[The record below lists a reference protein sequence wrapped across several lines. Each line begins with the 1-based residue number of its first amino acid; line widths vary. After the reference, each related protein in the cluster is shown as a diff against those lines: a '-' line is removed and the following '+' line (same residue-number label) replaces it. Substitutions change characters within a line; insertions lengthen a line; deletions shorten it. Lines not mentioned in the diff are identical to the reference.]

1 MPLHS
6 FCIGF
11 SDSSCC
17 STSTSRRTS
26 LPTQFHPHSID
37 SRSHMLNRSKL
48 NLKSSFT
55 SLCMFL
61 KNLQNQINPISS
73 NHLFFEILFLTDQ
86 TQLFIDRINL
96 SRLQS
101 ISNHK
106 QIRLQAKHIFYN
118 FLKLPFSNI
127 GSQIWLIFFLILLQD
142 YNSSISIH

>member
-1 MPLHS
+1 MELSHLFVFNKLLLYFQNLLLQMPLHS

-11 SDSSCC
+11 SDSSRC
-17 STSTSRRTS
+17 SASTSRRTS
-26 LPTQFHPHSID
+26 LPTELHTHSIN

-73 NHLFFEILFLTDQ
+73 NHLLFEILFLTDQ

-96 SRLQS
+96 SRL
-101 ISNHK
+101 
-106 QIRLQAKHIFYN
+106 
-118 FLKLPFSNI
+118 
-127 GSQIWLIFFLILLQD
+127 
-142 YNSSISIH
+142 